1 MMMNAGFNLGSRDIE
16 TLNMKLGR
24 IYRNP
29 LIDPR
34 NTALIGST
42 VTLINCLGCNTLI
55 QPHSHN
61 RQFRSRSPEGAP
73 LKTRQNRLA
82 FNHRCV
88 AMDAA

>member
-42 VTLINCLGCNTLI
+42 VTPINCLGCDTLKI
-55 QPHSHN
+55 D